1 MSKGT
6 KACPFCGEEIL
17 EAAKKCRYCGEWF
30 TDKEEI
36 NEPIVKLKNK
46 EVENN
51 KPVVKTEKVA
61 KSHKKKNLTKRKI
74 SWFKIGLGLIYVALV
89 ITMGLYEMNA
99 QKILSHAQKTQS
111 MKKYKTASIG
121 YQVVIEK
128 FYLSFASISAKENF
142 RKIRT
147 RGGINSNKRLETT
160 FVENYTDK
168 FNPYL
173 HYGMP
178 LIVCPIYC
186 IILLI
191 MFIAELCRFRLSLFR
206 FVWAGVFGGLF
217 VIQLIEY
224 KMIEYLLFPEFAHL
238 IMSNPQILFI
248 SCYLLIII
256 GMIRNLIPRKGE
268 K

>member
-1 MSKGT
+1 MS
-6 KACPFCGEEIL
+6 E
-17 EAAKKCRYCGEWF
+17 
-30 TDKEEI
+30 
-36 NEPIVKLKNK
+36 
-46 EVENN
+46 
-51 KPVVKTEKVA
+51 
-61 KSHKKKNLTKRKI
+61 KKNLTKRKMPWLKI
-74 SWFKIGLGLIYVALV
+74 LIGLMFMFLV
-89 ITMGLYEMNA
+89 VTIGIYEMNA
-99 QKILSHAQKTQS
+99 QKILSHAQKLE
-111 MKKYKTASIG
+111 KVGKYKTATMG
-121 YQVVIEK
+121 YQIVIEK
-128 FYLSFASISAKENF
+128 YYLSFANISAKENF